1 MKNNS
6 GETGFIITEIIAAL
20 GLSALVM
27 AVLMTVYFSA
37 CKLYQYQLAF
47 TDIQYAERAAMQ
59 MIIEDIMAAQ
69 EVECLNE
76 GKTLR
81 LLVVDTGYISYY
93 VQNQTVYRHGAAKMP
108 VVNNISS
115 LSFQSGSRPGYTSI
129 CMEARQGEEKN
140 RIICSASPRLIID
153 AETADPDSH

>member
-69 EVECLNE
+69 EVECLND

-81 LLVVDTGYISYY
+81 LLVDNGYVSYY
-93 VQNQTVYRHGAAKMP
+93 VQNQTVYRHGSAKMP
-108 VVNNISS
+108 VVNYISS

-140 RIICSASPRLIID
+140 RIICSASSRLIID
-153 AETADPDSH
+153 AQTADGDSY